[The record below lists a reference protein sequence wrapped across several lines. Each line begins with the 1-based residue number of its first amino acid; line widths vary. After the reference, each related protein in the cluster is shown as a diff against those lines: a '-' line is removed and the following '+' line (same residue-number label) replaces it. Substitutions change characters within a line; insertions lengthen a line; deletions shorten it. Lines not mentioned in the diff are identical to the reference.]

1 MTSDSSP
8 SLQLCALPIDQ
19 YQKWPFG
26 TKEPGSY
33 FYRSISGELYHAV
46 CPRCFEVESVVS
58 VICVASEGRLPKHGV
73 CNRCRFE
80 VNIARRMG
88 ERAKSASRRLWTVL

>member
-1 MTSDSSP
+1 MPTDSNT

-26 TKEPGSY
+26 AKDPGSY

-46 CPRCFEVESVVS
+46 CPRCFEIESMVS
-58 VICVASEGRLPKHGV
+58 VICAASDGQLPKHGV
-73 CNRCRFE
+73 CNRCKLE
-80 VNIARRMG
+80 VNIARRRG
-88 ERAKSASRRLWTVL
+88 GRVNRVSRRLWTVL